1 MASKSAD
8 EIDLSMSST
17 PQNKEQQQQKQQR
30 LEASYRSETSSRSLA
45 PMVANTPGGHKAG
58 GGAFPYGGMSP
69 LCLSATEGVGVVGGV
84 AGTSSMLRQSAYG
97 AASASYDAT
106 SITLGI
112 DERNAAASMSLLR
125 GDGSLD
131 HLLQSTP
138 RKKPPTDQQRMTQ
151 QQHPLFM
158 SSPSPGMKFI
168 QYMTHGSEL
177 KSSAAQLEL
186 EAARRSSGKRKDPL
200 SSELRYGLNP
210 SARSF
215 VPLSLPQESTALK
228 EFPFIFDGYSGW
240 VCRHCSHLDH
250 YHRGPNYSMKG
261 EKPPPNDFVDK
272 HLRFCPALNQR
283 LSFDL
288 GSMMAQGD
296 QYGQI
301 HMQHSR
307 EGEEKEVEYATPEEE
322 QKPPR
327 NRKDTSTWMSPTR
340 GLGNMKPQA
349 QAAATAAF
357 PSMYPQFSS
366 QMTMSTGMSPHS
378 KGPNYLSH
386 MMQQRSPPRKRVAKR
401 NIFPG
406 HEITNK
412 AYDKALSL
420 LQKRADNMPRPSS
433 SDDVGSTLVKEE
445 DTTLVTDYFYYVA
458 LQLTVCRFT
467 EEDTKTR
474 GGKRKDVQLGY
485 GGLQCSHC
493 ASTPSARKFFWSN
506 VDRLANS
513 FAEIPAHVLKCKT
526 CPPEVTEA
534 LLALKV
540 RHTEQMALLPRG
552 SQKVFLR
559 RMWRRLH
566 DGDADAAQKADTS
579 VHKALGETSQRV
591 TSGTAAKVLKND
603 NAVTPPQAPR
613 DPVLLAVPQDKDWL
627 SDLDCFVRKQV
638 EVFTASKTDVEDA
651 EEDQKYLIQ
660 LGQVG
665 IRCLHCAKL
674 GGGARGDAVTYP
686 CAISGIYESVREL
699 QRCHF
704 DECSSLPQELKSE
717 RSKIT
722 SSVSSLSS
730 VLRRYYVQA
739 SKALGL
745 YDSLD
750 GGIRAGGKITPPTQ
764 TGFSGPAVA
773 GKQATS
779 LMDSEDQDEE
789 EKPAKKKK
797 ARR

>member
-17 PQNKEQQQQKQQR
+17 PQNKEQQKQLQQQQQQR
-30 LEASYRSETSSRSLA
+30 SEASYLSQTSSQSLA
-45 PMVANTPGGHKAG
+45 PIAANTSGGHTAR
-58 GGAFPYGGMSP
+58 GGAFPLGGMSP
-69 LCLSATEGVGVVGGV
+69 LSLIATEGVGVVGGS
-84 AGTSSMLRQSAYG
+84 AGTSSMLLPSAYG
-97 AASASYDAT
+97 AACHDAT

-112 DERNAAASMSLLR
+112 DERAAAASMSLLR

-138 RKKPPTDQQRMTQ
+138 RKKPPTDQQRMTP

-158 SSPSPGMKFI
+158 SSPSQGMKI
-168 QYMTHGSEL
+168 NHYMTHGSEL

-186 EAARRSSGKRKDPL
+186 NARRSGVKRKDPL
-200 SSELRYGLNP
+200 SSELRYGSNP
-210 SARSF
+210 PARSF
-215 VPLSLPQESTALK
+215 VPLSSQQESTALK

-240 VCRHCSHLDH
+240 VCRHCSYLDH

-288 GSMMAQGD
+288 GSMMAQGS
-296 QYGQI
+296 QYDQI
-301 HMQHSR
+301 HMQHPR

-322 QKPPR
+322 KKSPR
-327 NRKDTSTWMSPTR
+327 SRKDTSTWMSPTTTR
-340 GLGNMKPQA
+340 GLGDMTPQA
-349 QAAATAAF
+349 EAVATAAF
-357 PSMYPQFSS
+357 PPMHSQFSS
-366 QMTMSTGMSPHS
+366 QMTMSTGMSPHR

-445 DTTLVTDYFYYVA
+445 DTTLVTDYFYFVA
-458 LQLTVCRFT
+458 LQLTVCRFI

-566 DGDADAAQKADTS
+566 DGDADAARKADTS
-579 VHKALGETSQRV
+579 VDRKALELEKSEKV

-627 SDLDCFVRKQV
+627 SDLDCFVRS
-638 EVFTASKTDVEDA
+638 F
-651 EEDQKYLIQ
+651 Y
-660 LGQVG
+660 
-665 IRCLHCAKL
+665 C
-674 GGGARGDAVTYP
+674 
-686 CAISGIYESVREL
+686 
-699 QRCHF
+699 
-704 DECSSLPQELKSE
+704 
-717 RSKIT
+717 
-722 SSVSSLSS
+722 
-730 VLRRYYVQA
+730 
-739 SKALGL
+739 
-745 YDSLD
+745 
-750 GGIRAGGKITPPTQ
+750 
-764 TGFSGPAVA
+764 
-773 GKQATS
+773 
-779 LMDSEDQDEE
+779 
-789 EKPAKKKK
+789 
-797 ARR
+797 

>member
-17 PQNKEQQQQKQQR
+17 PQNKEQQKQQHS
-30 LEASYRSETSSRSLA
+30 EASNLSQTSSHSLA
-45 PMVANTPGGHKAG
+45 PMAANTYGGHTAG
-58 GGAFPYGGMSP
+58 GGAFALGGMSP
-69 LCLSATEGVGVVGGV
+69 PSLSAAKSEGVGG
-84 AGTSSMLRQSAYG
+84 AASTCSMLLPSAYG
-97 AASASYDAT
+97 AAYHDAT

-112 DERNAAASMSLLR
+112 DERAAAASMSLLR

-151 QQHPLFM
+151 QQRPLYM
-158 SSPSPGMKFI
+158 SSPSPGMKFN

-177 KSSAAQLEL
+177 KIPGAQLEL
-186 EAARRSSGKRKDPL
+186 EAARRGSGKRKDPL
-200 SSELRYGLNP
+200 SSELRYGSNP

-215 VPLSLPQESTALK
+215 VPLSSQQESTALK

-240 VCRHCSHLDH
+240 VCQHCSHLDH

-283 LSFDL
+283 LSFDP

-307 EGEEKEVEYATPEEE
+307 EGEEKEVEYATPDEE
-322 QKPPR
+322 QNPPR

-340 GLGNMKPQA
+340 GLGDMKPQA

-378 KGPNYLSH
+378 NGPNYLSH

-412 AYDKALSL
+412 AYEKALSL
-420 LQKRADNMPRPSS
+420 LQERADNMPGPSS

-467 EEDTKTR
+467 EAEEDTKTR

-540 RHTEQMALLPRG
+540 RHTEQMAFLPRG

-566 DGDADAAQKADTS
+566 DGDADAARKADTS
-579 VHKALGETSQRV
+579 VDREALELDTSQRV
-591 TSGTAAKVLKND
+591 TSGSSSAAKVPKND
-603 NAVTPPQAPR
+603 NAVTTPQER
-613 DPVLLAVPQDKDWL
+613 DPLLLAVPQDKDWL

-686 CAISGIYESVREL
+686 CAVSGIYESVREL
-699 QRCHF
+699 QKRHF

-730 VLRRYYVQA
+730 VLR
-739 SKALGL
+739 
-745 YDSLD
+745 
-750 GGIRAGGKITPPTQ
+750 
-764 TGFSGPAVA
+764 
-773 GKQATS
+773 
-779 LMDSEDQDEE
+779 
-789 EKPAKKKK
+789 
-797 ARR
+797 

>member
-1 MASKSAD
+1 MASTSKSAD

-17 PQNKEQQQQKQQR
+17 PQNKEQQKQQQQQQHS
-30 LEASYRSETSSRSLA
+30 EASYRSETSSQSLA
-45 PMVANTPGGHKAG
+45 PMAANTSGGHTAG
-58 GGAFPYGGMSP
+58 GGAFPLGGMSP
-69 LCLSATEGVGVVGGV
+69 LRLSATAGVRGAASTCSILLPSV
-84 AGTSSMLRQSAYG
+84 YG
-97 AASASYDAT
+97 AACHDAT
-106 SITLGI
+106 SIALGI

-125 GDGSLD
+125 GDGSLH

-158 SSPSPGMKFI
+158 SSPSQGMKFH

-186 EAARRSSGKRKDPL
+186 EAALRSSGKRKDPL

-215 VPLSLPQESTALK
+215 VPLSSQQESTALK
-228 EFPFIFDGYSGW
+228 DFPFVFDGYSGW
-240 VCRHCSHLDH
+240 VCRHCSHLEH
-250 YHRGPNYSMKG
+250 YHRGPNYSIKG

-283 LSFDL
+283 LPFDL
-288 GSMMAQGD
+288 GNMMAQGG

-301 HMQHSR
+301 PMQHPR

-322 QKPPR
+322 KKSPR
-327 NRKDTSTWMSPTR
+327 KRKDTSTWMSPTR
-340 GLGNMKPQA
+340 GLGDMKPQA
-349 QAAATAAF
+349 QAVATAAF
-357 PSMYPQFSS
+357 PPMHSQFSS
-366 QMTMSTGMSPHS
+366 QMRMSPNS

-412 AYDKALSL
+412 AYEKALSL

-433 SDDVGSTLVKEE
+433 SDDVGSTLVKKE

-566 DGDADAAQKADTS
+566 DGDADAARKADIS
-579 VHKALGETSQRV
+579 VDRKALELEKSQKV

-627 SDLDCFVRKQV
+627 SDLDCFVRK
-638 EVFTASKTDVEDA
+638 K
-651 EEDQKYLIQ
+651 
-660 LGQVG
+660 
-665 IRCLHCAKL
+665 
-674 GGGARGDAVTYP
+674 
-686 CAISGIYESVREL
+686 
-699 QRCHF
+699 
-704 DECSSLPQELKSE
+704 
-717 RSKIT
+717 
-722 SSVSSLSS
+722 
-730 VLRRYYVQA
+730 
-739 SKALGL
+739 
-745 YDSLD
+745 
-750 GGIRAGGKITPPTQ
+750 
-764 TGFSGPAVA
+764 
-773 GKQATS
+773 
-779 LMDSEDQDEE
+779 
-789 EKPAKKKK
+789 
-797 ARR
+797 